1 MVRTAFAFAAA
12 ARKSSTVFK
21 FSARRSTI
29 PLASKATGTRS
40 DLVFINFVQTEAAT
54 ALHRFAQITD
64 GILLNLCLICVH
76 LWRNEPEIFARVY
89 SRVCRDRPDW
99 TGRDFHGAR
108 HERIERTSQ
117 TPGVSRPAYRFASFN
132 RIHFSRQNHFQS
144 ARNHSG
150 RLPSCRRSH
159 SACACC
165 PRTRWLLPARSPR
178 NQRIRRG

>member
-54 ALHRFAQITD
+54 DLHRFARITD

-76 LWRNEPEIFARVY
+76 LWRNGREISARVY
-89 SRVCRDRPDW
+89 SGVCRDRPDRF
-99 TGRDFHGAR
+99 GRDFHGAWN
-108 HERIERTSQ
+108 EGIKRTSE
-117 TPGVSRPAYRFASFN
+117 TSGVSWSAYRLASVY
-132 RIHFSRQNHFQS
+132 RVYFSGQNCFQS
-144 ARNHSG
+144 ARNHRG
-150 RLPSCRRSH
+150 RLPSRRGIN
-159 SACACC
+159 SAC
-165 PRTRWLLPARSPR
+165 
-178 NQRIRRG
+178 

>member
-54 ALHRFAQITD
+54 DLHRFARITD

-76 LWRNEPEIFARVY
+76 LWRMVEKFLLAFIPVFVAIDPLGLVAGFFGFGKSGASPKRPHPGFFWVFFGLFVSLRLFFFLGVVFFA
-89 SRVCRDRPDW
+89 C
-99 TGRDFHGAR
+99 
-108 HERIERTSQ
+108 
-117 TPGVSRPAYRFASFN
+117 GVSTSRFFVV
-132 RIHFSRQNHFQS
+132 
-144 ARNHSG
+144 G
-150 RLPSCRRSH
+150 
-159 SACACC
+159 
-165 PRTRWLLPARSPR
+165 
-178 NQRIRRG
+178 